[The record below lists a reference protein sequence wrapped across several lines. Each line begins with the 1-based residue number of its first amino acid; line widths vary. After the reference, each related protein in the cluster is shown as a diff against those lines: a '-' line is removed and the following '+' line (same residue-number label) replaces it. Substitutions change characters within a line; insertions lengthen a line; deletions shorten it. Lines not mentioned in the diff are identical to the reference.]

1 MTVERTISTEQDGNC
16 PVCDAWIHPGE
27 PVEES
32 EILTCTDCY
41 SMLVVDGIKNRRII
55 LAEAPQMEEDWGQ

>member
-1 MTVERTISTEQDGNC
+1 MTIERTTSIELEGNC
-16 PVCDAWIHPGE
+16 PVCDAWIRTAE

-41 SMLVVDGIKNRRII
+41 SMLVVDGIENRRII
-55 LAEAPQMEEDWGQ
+55 LAEAPQMEEDWGE